1 MILINEMAVKSQSKA
16 SKSDSATMSLV
27 IVLWLLL
34 QSFERFFLTVFHLQ
48 SYFCVN
54 ISVKF

>member
-1 MILINEMAVKSQSKA
+1 MILINEKAVKSQSKA
-16 SKSDSATMSLV
+16 RKSDSATVSLV